1 MPLGTTEKKYSDCW
15 QEWSQVASSVISL
28 TSLLLM
34 HPQRVRN
41 NLELHGPMLQVI
53 NNPKGIRNPKLSL
66 EAGIKA
72 TKKKKKRKK
81 KKLCCCVRGGGG
93 GKSQ

>member
-1 MPLGTTEKKYSDCW
+1 
-15 QEWSQVASSVISL
+15 
-28 TSLLLM
+28 M

-41 NLELHGPMLQVI
+41 NLKLHGPMLQVI

-72 TKKKKKRKK
+72 TKKKKKGVLINIQCIPFLTSKVALPKNERSLIVYKAI
-81 KKLCCCVRGGGG
+81 LFNVF
-93 GKSQ
+93 SFH

>member
-1 MPLGTTEKKYSDCW
+1 
-15 QEWSQVASSVISL
+15 
-28 TSLLLM
+28 M

-41 NLELHGPMLQVI
+41 NLKLHGPMLQVI

-72 TKKKKKRKK
+72 TKKKKKERKRN
-81 KKLCCCVRGGGG
+81 CVAVSGGGVNHNNVVV
-93 GKSQ
+93 SRDHRVFLTVLMSF

>member
-1 MPLGTTEKKYSDCW
+1 
-15 QEWSQVASSVISL
+15 
-28 TSLLLM
+28 M

-41 NLELHGPMLQVI
+41 NLKLHGPMLQVI

-72 TKKKKKRKK
+72 TKKKKE
-81 KKLCCCVRGGGG
+81 GDTD
-93 GKSQ
+93 